1 MPAPSR
7 PNFVRRLLSFSR
19 QLSSR
24 PSRRGRMCKKT
35 VTTKDGR
42 LVSVGG
48 HGVDVAEAA
57 RACAAPVIGQNSTR
71 AGAAEFWAMSGA
83 ATKLPPKK
91 LLQRHA
97 GPSQRAAGQLL
108 LWARTVLGP
117 ISRFS
122 HPISLVSPYQLSSSV
137 LHPETPLL
145 LRNPTQPRL
154 FVLYTRTRHLQLS
167 RNVIT
172 STDST
177 DPVTTRSGWDVRPFG
192 ECLVSVSARI

>member
-35 VTTKDGR
+35 VTTTR
-42 LVSVGG
+42 W
-48 HGVDVAEAA
+48 AA
-57 RACAAPVIGQNSTR
+57 RKRRRAWRGRRRSAAGVRSAGYR
-71 AGAAEFWAMSGA
+71 AKCDRGGAAGFWAMSGA

-91 LLQRHA
+91 MLQRHA

-122 HPISLVSPYQLSSSV
+122 HPISLVSP
-137 LHPETPLL
+137 
-145 LRNPTQPRL
+145 NPIHCLIHCLPQVDGLCWQRL
-154 FVLYTRTRHLQLS
+154 IGHSLTAHY
-167 RNVIT
+167 
-172 STDST
+172 
-177 DPVTTRSGWDVRPFG
+177 
-192 ECLVSVSARI
+192 

>member
-35 VTTKDGR
+35 VTTTR
-42 LVSVGG
+42 W
-48 HGVDVAEAA
+48 AA
-57 RACAAPVIGQNSTR
+57 RKRRRAWRRRRRSAAGVRSAGYR
-71 AGAAEFWAMSGA
+71 AKCDRGGAAGFWAMSGA

-108 LWARTVLGP
+108 WRCAPCGLRKRAKTQLDLRRLRRDS
-117 ISRFS
+117 SRKRG
-122 HPISLVSPYQLSSSV
+122 VSRRRLI
-137 LHPETPLL
+137 TPSTRKRCTRY
-145 LRNPTQPRL
+145 LRIYLIINSDRRERNNPR
-154 FVLYTRTRHLQLS
+154 
-167 RNVIT
+167 
-172 STDST
+172 
-177 DPVTTRSGWDVRPFG
+177 RPG
-192 ECLVSVSARI
+192 G

>member
-35 VTTKDGR
+35 VTTTR
-42 LVSVGG
+42 W
-48 HGVDVAEAA
+48 AA
-57 RACAAPVIGQNSTR
+57 RKRRRAWRRRRRSAAGVRSAGYR
-71 AGAAEFWAMSGA
+71 AKCDRGGAAGFWAMSGA

-122 HPISLVSPYQLSSSV
+122 HPISLVSPYRGTAGLPACAAAWCGTQQSYRSV
-137 LHPETPLL
+137 YS
-145 LRNPTQPRL
+145 RSGGYKAAQPRVWHAHC
-154 FVLYTRTRHLQLS
+154 F
-167 RNVIT
+167 
-172 STDST
+172 
-177 DPVTTRSGWDVRPFG
+177 
-192 ECLVSVSARI
+192 

>member
-1 MPAPSR
+1 MHKR
-7 PNFVRRLLSFSR
+7 
-19 QLSSR
+19 SSQQ
-24 PSRRGRMCKKT
+24 
-35 VTTKDGR
+35 VGR
-42 LVSVGG
+42 LGSVGG

-57 RACAAPVIGQNSTR
+57 RACAAPGIGQNSTR

-122 HPISLVSPYQLSSSV
+122 HPISLVSPYRESGVFAAPQTRQLCSINAAKLCRYPQRTVQTCTRENESWRQPSASFV
-137 LHPETPLL
+137 VGT
-145 LRNPTQPRL
+145 TQASA
-154 FVLYTRTRHLQLS
+154 TAHHRTKTAARH
-167 RNVIT
+167 RV
-172 STDST
+172 
-177 DPVTTRSGWDVRPFG
+177 
-192 ECLVSVSARI
+192 E

>member
-1 MPAPSR
+1 VPAPSR

-35 VTTKDGR
+35 VTTTR
-42 LVSVGG
+42 W
-48 HGVDVAEAA
+48 AA
-57 RACAAPVIGQNSTR
+57 RKRRRAWRGRRRSAAGVRSAGYR
-71 AGAAEFWAMSGA
+71 AKCDRGGAAGFWAISGA

-122 HPISLVSPYQLSSSV
+122 HPISLVSPYPGC
-137 LHPETPLL
+137 LHL
-145 LRNPTQPRL
+145 
-154 FVLYTRTRHLQLS
+154 
-167 RNVIT
+167 
-172 STDST
+172 
-177 DPVTTRSGWDVRPFG
+177 
-192 ECLVSVSARI
+192 LVSYRPLAHDSWLALAWGVFSDIICRIDSYGPQTSRLDDLR

>member
-35 VTTKDGR
+35 VTTTR
-42 LVSVGG
+42 W
-48 HGVDVAEAA
+48 AA
-57 RACAAPVIGQNSTR
+57 RKRRRAWRGRRRSAAGVRSAGYR
-71 AGAAEFWAMSGA
+71 AKCDRGGAAGFWAISGA

-122 HPISLVSPYQLSSSV
+122 HPISLVSPYPGC
-137 LHPETPLL
+137 LHL
-145 LRNPTQPRL
+145 
-154 FVLYTRTRHLQLS
+154 
-167 RNVIT
+167 
-172 STDST
+172 
-177 DPVTTRSGWDVRPFG
+177 
-192 ECLVSVSARI
+192 LVSYRPLAHDSWLALAWGVFSDIICRIDSYGPQTSRLDDLR

>member
-35 VTTKDGR
+35 VTTTR
-42 LVSVGG
+42 W
-48 HGVDVAEAA
+48 AA
-57 RACAAPVIGQNSTR
+57 RKRRRAWRRRRRSAAGVRSAGYR
-71 AGAAEFWAMSGA
+71 AKCDRGGAAGFWAMSGA

-108 LWARTVLGP
+108 WRCAPCGLRKRAKTQLDLRRLRRDSSLCSRLAVRASRPDTGPRARRGRAAADV
-117 ISRFS
+117 
-122 HPISLVSPYQLSSSV
+122 PY
-137 LHPETPLL
+137 
-145 LRNPTQPRL
+145 
-154 FVLYTRTRHLQLS
+154 RHHW
-167 RNVIT
+167 RGAW
-172 STDST
+172 
-177 DPVTTRSGWDVRPFG
+177 SGAKQ
-192 ECLVSVSARI
+192 S

>member
-42 LVSVGG
+42 LGSVGG

-57 RACAAPVIGQNSTR
+57 RACAAPGIGQNSTR

-108 LWARTVLGP
+108 WRCAPCGLRKRAKTQLDLRRLRRDS
-117 ISRFS
+117 SRKRG
-122 HPISLVSPYQLSSSV
+122 VSRRRLI
-137 LHPETPLL
+137 TPSTRKRCTRY
-145 LRNPTQPRL
+145 LRIYLIINSDRRERNNPR
-154 FVLYTRTRHLQLS
+154 
-167 RNVIT
+167 
-172 STDST
+172 
-177 DPVTTRSGWDVRPFG
+177 RPG
-192 ECLVSVSARI
+192 G

>member
-108 LWARTVLGP
+108 WRCAPCGLRKRAKTQLDLRRLRRDSSQRAGVRGLAGANSGCP
-117 ISRFS
+117 RSLISKFEWRK
-122 HPISLVSPYQLSSSV
+122 IGVR
-137 LHPETPLL
+137 L
-145 LRNPTQPRL
+145 LRCQYC
-154 FVLYTRTRHLQLS
+154 VLADFGDKCWRTS
-167 RNVIT
+167 
-172 STDST
+172 
-177 DPVTTRSGWDVRPFG
+177 
-192 ECLVSVSARI
+192 